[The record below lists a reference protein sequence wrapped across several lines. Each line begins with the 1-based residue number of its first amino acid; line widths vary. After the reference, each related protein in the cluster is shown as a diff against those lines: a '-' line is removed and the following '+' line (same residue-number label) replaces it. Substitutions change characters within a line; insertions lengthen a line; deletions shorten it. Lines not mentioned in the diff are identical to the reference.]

1 MHPHAK
7 NSLAHLKTQFV
18 YDKCGNTQIEEVE
31 DKKPSKDEKVSAVKT
46 VETEEEALS
55 DKEAEKLATPDEKPK
70 KRRSIDEKKPK
81 KQEPEKIEPSVDEPD
96 HIQVDTV
103 NENDLKPSSK
113 PSSRRGSKKETSPEP
128 KTIEVQTLLA
138 ATEMAFFKSFSPIY
152 VIQLCFT

>member
-1 MHPHAK
+1 M
-7 NSLAHLKTQFV
+7 V
-18 YDKCGNTQIEEVE
+18 
-31 DKKPSKDEKVSAVKT
+31 
-46 VETEEEALS
+46 
-55 DKEAEKLATPDEKPK
+55 TPDEKPK
-70 KRRSIDEKKPK
+70 KRRSIGTPNKE
-81 KQEPEKIEPSVDEPD
+81 EPEKIEPSIDEPD

-152 VIQLCFT
+152 VIQYVMLHLICGRLQAHKNTHTSHNTHEI